1 MTTAGIYVH
10 IPFCRHI
17 CNYCDYFTTEKRE
30 AEISQFVGMLIRE
43 IELTASEFN
52 HNWQFDCIYFGGGSP
67 ALLPPKSLEI
77 ILNKLREHFSFSQFP
92 EITLEINPEENS
104 LEDLQSFRRIGINR
118 LSIGFQSLNPE
129 FLNLLTRTHN
139 PDDCVTIYENA
150 RLAGFENISIDL
162 LYNIPGQSVKGWLND
177 LKTVVEIQPEH
188 IAMYSLTAEA
198 GTPFYADIQNG
209 DLSLPDTVIE
219 VEMFRQG
226 SRYLRDCGFTHYEI
240 SHFAKFKKVCR
251 HNLHYW
257 KRDPYLAFGPSA
269 HGFDGEKRYWNVSSL
284 DKYFEM
290 LSQNNLPIQ
299 DNEVLTAENILNE
312 IVMNGLRTNLGI
324 PSSCIDKCKGVPFK
338 KWENYLKK
346 KNGSIFLRSDYLHLA
361 DEIAMD
367 FMK

>member
-30 AEISQFVGMLIRE
+30 AEISQFVGMLVRE

-67 ALLPPKSLEI
+67 ALIPSKGLEI

-139 PDDCVTIYENA
+139 PDDCVNIYENA

-209 DLSLPDTVIE
+209 IFSMSDAAIE
-219 VEMFRQG
+219 GEMFRRG
-226 SRYLRDCGFTHYEI
+226 AHYLRDCGFTHYEI
-240 SHFAKFKKVCR
+240 SHFAKSKKECR